1 MAGELTT
8 VKSTAEEAV
17 EEAVEAAE
25 EVEEEAEGVDEEV
38 GLEMMALAWTCS
50 AVWMA
55 EGEEVGEV

>member
-1 MAGELTT
+1 M
-8 VKSTAEEAV
+8 KSTAEEAV

-38 GLEMMALAWTCS
+38 VGLEMMALAWTCS

-55 EGEEVGEV
+55 EGE

>member
-38 GLEMMALAWTCS
+38 VGLEMMALAWTCS

-55 EGEEVGEV
+55 EGE